1 MCPKHHQKQRARSYR
16 QHEARNQKCR
26 GRTKKPRVAE
36 VTKTETSTRRHEE
49 QDVGV
54 TAESSAAKFYRGQVV
69 TTSEQSTVESHT
81 RAFHADSSYQAA
93 GLEQQSD
100 QSTCGKRDGRDFN
113 KRGGERG
120 RQPISFRSC
129 EHTDQRA
136 AQVASAPPGQFSD
149 VKTKLMEVS
158 QAEGGQKQSKVD
170 QTQMRMAQSQ
180 DGPASQRREEVGKLQ
195 EDRSKAVIAKTISE
209 ATKAVEKASTEAQ
222 RRQRRHAVQSNE
234 QSD

>member
-1 MCPKHHQKQRARSYR
+1 MQRANEKS
-16 QHEARNQKCR
+16 
-26 GRTKKPRVAE
+26 RVAE

-100 QSTCGKRDGRDFN
+100 QSTCGKQDGRDFN

-149 VKTKLMEVS
+149 VKTKLMESVR
-158 QAEGGQKQSKVD
+158 QKVD
-170 QTQMRMAQSQ
+170 RNRARWIRLRCEWLS
-180 DGPASQRREEVGKLQ
+180 RRTVLLANEE
-195 EDRSKAVIAKTISE
+195 
-209 ATKAVEKASTEAQ
+209 
-222 RRQRRHAVQSNE
+222 RR
-234 QSD
+234 